1 MLKRLDR
8 GAGVLL
14 PISSL
19 PSPYGIG
26 TMGREAYKFT
36 DELVKAGQ
44 KYWQVLPV
52 GPTGYGD
59 SPYQSFSAFAG
70 NPYFIDLDGLIKDEL
85 LKPEE
90 VEGISWF
97 VTEEYVEYQTLYE
110 NRFPLLRKAFKR
122 WKKKKTG
129 GYQKFVK
136 ENSFWLEDYAL
147 FMACKEEF
155 GQKEWTAW
163 DDDIKNREPEAM
175 DRYREKLED
184 EMDFWKFLQF
194 RFFKEW
200 NKLKK
205 YVNGKGI
212 QIIGDIPIY
221 VARDSA
227 DVWANQGLFVLDE
240 KGFPTEVAGCP
251 PDAFAEDGQKWGN
264 PLYNWN
270 EMEKD

>member
-122 WKKKKTG
+122 WKKKKSG

-136 ENSFWLEDYAL
+136 ENTFWLEDYAL
-147 FMACKEEF
+147 FMACKEE
-155 GQKEWTAW
+155 
-163 DDDIKNREPEAM
+163 
-175 DRYREKLED
+175 
-184 EMDFWKFLQF
+184 
-194 RFFKEW
+194 
-200 NKLKK
+200 
-205 YVNGKGI
+205 
-212 QIIGDIPIY
+212 
-221 VARDSA
+221 
-227 DVWANQGLFVLDE
+227 
-240 KGFPTEVAGCP
+240 
-251 PDAFAEDGQKWGN
+251 
-264 PLYNWN
+264 
-270 EMEKD
+270 